1 MLMLLFSCKN
11 EAGEIQR
18 GFYYWKAG
26 DMSIYEVES
35 LKELSGDRL
44 YIKLFEVTIDAEEG
58 IIPISK
64 SYMEIPDSLS
74 KELEVIPTIFIEND
88 VIARST
94 EMELE
99 ELADNVIYLTEKFL
113 EEKLIQ
119 TEGKKLRSSEIHIDC
134 DWMESSK
141 DKYFYFLNAL
151 KKHTEKTIS
160 CTLRLYPFKF
170 KSRMGVPPVDRAM
183 LLCYNLLNPNGNSD
197 KNSILDLEEL
207 KKYVATD
214 KDYPLPIDIALPVY
228 SNCFKYVNGQFD
240 EAVHGVPGA
249 LESVCLPSDDGLW
262 FTVVAD
268 TVLNYSF
275 YKQGQ
280 RIKIERVSSNDLLK
294 ACEII
299 RDNVSLSEGATIAL
313 YHLDEQEIK
322 QYDHETLDSV
332 FLLFDN

>member
-1 MLMLLFSCKN
+1 MLLFSCEN
-11 EAGEIQR
+11 EAGDIQR
-18 GFYYWKAG
+18 GFYYWKGG
-26 DMSIYEVES
+26 DMSITEANS
-35 LKELSGDRL
+35 LKELSGERL
-44 YIKLFEVTIDAEEG
+44 HIKLFEVTIDAEEG
-58 IIPISK
+58 IIPVSK

-74 KELEVIPTIFIEND
+74 KELEIIPTIFIENE

-99 ELADNVIYLTEKFL
+99 ELAENIIYLNEKYL
-113 EEKLIQ
+113 DEKLIQ
-119 TEGKKLRSSEIHIDC
+119 EGGKKLNSHEIQIDC

-141 DKYFYFLNAL
+141 DKYFFFLRVL
-151 KKHTEKTIS
+151 KKLTDKTIS
-160 CTLRLYPFKF
+160 CTLRLYPYKF
-170 KSRMGVPPVDRAM
+170 TDRMGIPPVDRVM

-197 KNSILDLEEL
+197 KNSILDLNEL
-207 KKYVATD
+207 KKYVETD

-240 EAVHGVPGA
+240 EAVHGIPGA

-262 FTVVAD
+262 FTVEAD

-275 YKQGQ
+275 YKKGQ
-280 RIKIERVSSNDLLK
+280 RVKIERVSSEDLLK

-299 RDNVSLSEGATIAL
+299 SDNISLSEGATITL
-313 YHLDEQEIK
+313 YHLDEQELK

-332 FLLFDN
+332 FLLFSN